1 MRLCPRFSLD
11 LLVKVK
17 KLVNFV
23 TLGFSCL
30 SPTHAWRSPQSFTES
45 NTLIMF
51 RFYRKQKFKR
61 LQNTLMAAFLALSI
75 IPLTIT
81 ALFFLHSHSK
91 DLEQQSTS
99 YLVSVRDN
107 KQQQVIDYM
116 MAKESEVMGF
126 VRSELAYA
134 SGGRFYG
141 LVNAFQRLDISIEA
155 AREHA
160 QQRYITGSG
169 DQIKTSVLPQSSSY
183 VGSERYRLLH
193 KRYHWAYLELL
204 KRSDFDDI
212 LLVDIDGN
220 VVYSIY
226 KYDNFGTN
234 LLTGKYQD
242 TNLGHTF
249 KRLEQT
255 VNEQRKT
262 NEDFT
267 PVVISD
273 FVQEDGKQYAW
284 LGAPIIQQGYLHSY
298 AMFRLPSNAIT
309 KLIAEGS
316 SNPSMQ
322 TILVGQDHRS
332 RTLTSAEIAVEKSKA
347 VVDLALSGKRAVGT
361 YTNTDGEQIIAAYA
375 PINLKNIHWA
385 LVVELPEKEAFAR
398 VRQLEKLFVFAMLT
412 AIVLV
417 VIASHYLS
425 NFITSPLLKL
435 TWAAERVSAGDL
447 DEAMINTER
456 KDEIGR
462 LAVSFERM
470 QRSIREKIS
479 LIKSQNKELESNLLI
494 IRKQNDEL
502 QLANKLK
509 DEFLATTSHE
519 LRTPLHG
526 MIGIAE
532 ALNSGANGPISA
544 AHKYQLD
551 IIISSGQRLATL
563 VDDLL
568 DYHKMRYGAL
578 DIQRCAVDLSS
589 ATRLVLELSHHLLG
603 KKTLRIINQVS
614 EQPVWVSADPQRL
627 EQVLYN
633 LIGNAIKYTS
643 EGKIVIS
650 ATYIDDKVRVQVV
663 DTGQGIPAEQLEHI
677 FEPLIQAGHDASR
690 YRQGAG
696 LGLSISRQLIELMQG
711 TLYVSSQPM
720 VGTTFS
726 FTLPLASE
734 EEIAQARLTELPHFQ
749 APEVL
754 DTELPEQ
761 SNLPE
766 NEHGPLLLVADDEPV
781 NLRVL
786 DSFLR
791 LEGYRVHTAQDGH
804 QVLEAIKREKPEL
817 VLLDIMMPG
826 MSGYQ
831 VCEKLRQTYDH
842 AELPIIMLT
851 ALNQSDDRVRG
862 FEAGA
867 NDYLSKPFNKQELA
881 ARIVAHLTASKAEL
895 RRIENAQLQKELK
908 HRAMVEAS
916 LLETQGRLLEQ
927 LESAPEAILCV
938 KEGNKVRFANEAAAR
953 LFRRTPEQLKRS
965 NAEELIAPKFLNIE
979 QEHYCGNIDVYVDDV
994 RQHLSADVL
1003 RLPQGSGLQA
1013 MYIFN
1018 VGGSVNAA
1026 RIHNLETAVEALS
1039 SYAFEGDK
1047 DKLQKLKEL
1056 GGEFTRLADKASG
1069 EYQSKQDLMRAV
1081 LVEAMTSALNYWERV
1096 SGQSKFTF
1104 AEQSGLW
1111 RVYLDRSTLQTRTL
1125 DKYLRIET
1133 LPKTPRWRTVLNS
1146 LDYILEHCKEAG
1158 PERTHIEMQRD
1169 KLQKL
1174 LTSE

>member
-1 MRLCPRFSLD
+1 
-11 LLVKVK
+11 
-17 KLVNFV
+17 
-23 TLGFSCL
+23 
-30 SPTHAWRSPQSFTES
+30 
-45 NTLIMF
+45 MF
-51 RFYRKQKFKR
+51 RFNRKQKFKR
-61 LQNTLMAAFLALSI
+61 LQNTLMLAFLVLSI
-75 IPLTIT
+75 TPLTVT
-81 ALFFLHSHSK
+81 AIFFLQSHSK
-91 DLEQQSTS
+91 DLQEQSTS
-99 YLVSVRDN
+99 HLLSVRDT
-107 KQQQVIDYM
+107 KQQQVIDYLT
-116 MAKESEVMGF
+116 AKESEVMGF

-141 LVNAFQRLDISIEA
+141 LVNAFQRLGVDIDQ

-160 QQRYITGSG
+160 QQRYVPGSG
-169 DQIKTSVLPQSSSY
+169 DQIKTSVLPESSSY

-193 KRYHWAYLELL
+193 KRYHWAYMELL

-212 LLVDIDGN
+212 LLVDINGN
-220 VVYSIY
+220 VVYSIFKNANY
-226 KYDNFGTN
+226 GTN
-234 LLTGKYQD
+234 LLTGKFKD
-242 TNLGHTF
+242 SNLGQSF
-249 KRLEQT
+249 RQLEQQ
-255 VNEQRKT
+255 VSEHRKT
-262 NEDFT
+262 NEDYT
-267 PVVISD
+267 PVVLSD
-273 FVQEDGKQYAW
+273 FVDENGRQYAW
-284 LGAPIIQQGYLHSY
+284 MGAPIIQQGYLHSY
-298 AMFRLPSNAIT
+298 AMFRLPNNGIT
-309 KLIAEGS
+309 KLIADTNSTS
-316 SNPSMQ
+316 SMR
-322 TILVGQDHRS
+322 TLLVGQDHRS
-332 RTLTSAEIAVEKSKA
+332 RTLAYEQPEIDKSTQ
-347 VVDLALSGKRAVGT
+347 VIDWALNGSRSVGT
-361 YTNTDGEQIIAAYA
+361 YTNQAGEKTIAAYA
-375 PINLKNIHWA
+375 PINLKDLHWA

-398 VRQLEKLFVFAMLT
+398 VRQLEKLFIFAMLT
-412 AIVLV
+412 AIILV

-447 DEAMINTER
+447 DETMINTDR
-456 KDEIGR
+456 RDEIGR

-470 QRSIREKIS
+470 QRSIREKMQ
-479 LIKSQNKELESNLLI
+479 LIKAQNKELESNI
-494 IRKQNDEL
+494 QVIRKQNDEL

-532 ALNSGANGPISA
+532 ALISGANGPINA

-568 DYHKMRYGAL
+568 DYHKMRYGNL
-578 DIQRCAVDLSS
+578 DINTTAVNLSN
-589 ATRLVLELSHHLLG
+589 ATRLVLELSNHLLG
-603 KKTLRIINQVS
+603 KKPIRIINQVA
-614 EQPVWVSADPQRL
+614 ENPVWVSADAQRL

-650 ATYIDDKVRVQVV
+650 ANQVDNHIRVQVV

-677 FEPLIQAGHDASR
+677 FEPLIQAGHDTSR

-696 LGLSISRQLIELMQG
+696 LGLSISRQLIELMRG
-711 TLYVSSQPM
+711 SLYVSSQPM

-726 FTLPLASE
+726 FTLPIASE
-734 EEIAQARLTELPHFQ
+734 QEIAAAQLTQLPHFQ
-749 APEVL
+749 APEF
-754 DTELPEQ
+754 TELD
-761 SNLPE
+761 LPE
-766 NEHGPLLLVADDEPV
+766 NHSIPENPNGPLLLVADDEPV

-791 LEGYRVHTAQDGH
+791 LEGYRVRTAQDGNE
-804 QVLEAIKREKPEL
+804 VLKAVAEEKPEL
-817 VLLDIMMPG
+817 LLLDIMMPG

-831 VCEKLRQTYDH
+831 VCEELRKTYDH
-842 AELPIIMLT
+842 AQLPVIMLT
-851 ALNQSDDRVRG
+851 ALNQTDDRVRG

-881 ARIVAHLTASKAEL
+881 ARIIAHLTASKAEQ
-895 RRIENAQLQKELK
+895 RRIENAELQKELK

-927 LESAPEAILCV
+927 LESAPEAIVCIREDH
-938 KEGNKVRFANEAAAR
+938 KIRFANEAASR
-953 LFRRTPEQLKRS
+953 LFKRSQEQIKRS
-965 NAEELIAPKFLNIE
+965 NADELIAPKYLLVE
-979 QEHYCGNIDVYVDDV
+979 QDHYCGNVDIFVDDI
-994 RQHLSADVL
+994 RQHVNADVL
-1003 RLPQGSGLQA
+1003 RLPEGAGLQA

-1018 VGGSVNAA
+1018 VGGSINAA

-1047 DKLQKLKEL
+1047 DKLQQLKEL

-1069 EYQSKQDLMRAV
+1069 DSQSKQDLMRAV
-1081 LVEAMTSALNYWERV
+1081 LVDAMTSALNYWEKV

-1146 LDYILEHCKEAG
+1146 LDYILDHCQEQG
-1158 PERTHIEMQRD
+1158 PERTYIEVQRD